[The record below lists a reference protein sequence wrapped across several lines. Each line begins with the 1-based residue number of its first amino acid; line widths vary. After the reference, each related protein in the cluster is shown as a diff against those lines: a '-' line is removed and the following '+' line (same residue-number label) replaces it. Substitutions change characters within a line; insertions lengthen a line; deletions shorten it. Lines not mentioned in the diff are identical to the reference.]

1 MTEKGRVA
9 APWDRGYTNFL
20 KLGRLENEPKDG
32 GASRIA
38 FDAGSAA
45 VISVISESSE
55 EVD

>member
-1 MTEKGRVA
+1 MLLRPGIADTRI
-9 APWDRGYTNFL
+9 FL
-20 KLGRLENEPKDG
+20 KLGRLENELKDG

-45 VISVISESSE
+45 VIDVILESSE